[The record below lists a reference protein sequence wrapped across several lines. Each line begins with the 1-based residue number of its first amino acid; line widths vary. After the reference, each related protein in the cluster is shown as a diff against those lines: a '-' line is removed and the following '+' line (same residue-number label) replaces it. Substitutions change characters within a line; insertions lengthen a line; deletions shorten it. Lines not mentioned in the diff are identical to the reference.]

1 MRISDWSSDVC
12 SSDLRASQARC
23 RAGAT
28 AISLSAPGGRR
39 PATWFNAVAVA
50 LRPHRRWCG
59 HGRDYRVVTQS
70 RVESRQRDT
79 KAELAGGHTPFG
91 QRAGNR
97 LHARSVA
104 IPRHDRPFSTLSRT
118 RHPNTTLTVKEGAVR
133 V

>member
-59 HGRDYRVVTQS
+59 TGRDYRVVTQS

-79 KAELAGGHTPFG
+79 QAQLAGALPTFGHRAVTRMPADLVATHRPTPEY
-91 QRAGNR
+91 RA
-97 LHARSVA
+97 A
-104 IPRHDRPFSTLSRT
+104 
-118 RHPNTTLTVKEGAVR
+118 
-133 V
+133 